1 VIPILIESDLI
12 MAFVKKEDRLRP
24 VAEKILTQ
32 IHMGKIKGVYASV
45 ATLQEVIFWF
55 YNRGL
60 LRELVEVLN
69 AVIHIKNILWVEL
82 TPEICLTAT
91 LLMRE
96 YRISPFDAY
105 HAATAIVKDK
115 TILSTEHVYDRI
127 RGLRRID
134 PAEFIKRL

>member
-32 IHMGKIKGVYASV
+32 IHAGKIKGVYASV

>member
-24 VAEKILTQ
+24 IAEKILTQ

-91 LLMRE
+91 LLMKE
-96 YRISPFDAY
+96 
-105 HAATAIVKDK
+105 
-115 TILSTEHVYDRI
+115 L
-127 RGLRRID
+127 
-134 PAEFIKRL
+134 